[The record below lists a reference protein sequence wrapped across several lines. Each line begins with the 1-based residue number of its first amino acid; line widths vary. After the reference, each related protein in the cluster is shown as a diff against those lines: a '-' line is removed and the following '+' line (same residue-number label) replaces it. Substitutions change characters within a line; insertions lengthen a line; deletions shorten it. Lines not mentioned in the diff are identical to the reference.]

1 MLFWGSA
8 VWVKC
13 IFFSFWNN
21 WQVRVYSDVLI
32 LFSKEKLILRK
43 VDKIIISS
51 LILHKLENQ
60 THIVHIF
67 CQKIIF
73 SMILIWIKIQYACKA
88 DDFQQPLWPSQS
100 RLSRRF
106 ILCYKLVYANTYET
120 KNRSCYASL
129 FQAST
134 RPSHCLTYTDTSFS
148 SPKTWIWSFC
158 FLEHQSLPE
167 TNVKK
172 QFQFLL
178 SYWYHPLQEVCSFYF
193 QSENFDFFGAIQT
206 RSRICLS

>member
-1 MLFWGSA
+1 
-8 VWVKC
+8 
-13 IFFSFWNN
+13 
-21 WQVRVYSDVLI
+21 
-32 LFSKEKLILRK
+32 
-43 VDKIIISS
+43 
-51 LILHKLENQ
+51 
-60 THIVHIF
+60 
-67 CQKIIF
+67 
-73 SMILIWIKIQYACKA
+73 MILIWIKIQYACKT

-120 KNRSCYASL
+120 KNSSCYASL

-148 SPKTWIWSFC
+148 SPKTWLWSFC

-172 QFQFLL
+172 LFQFLL
-178 SYWYHPLQEVCSFYF
+178 SYWYLPLQEVLVFIF
-193 QSENFDFFGAIQT
+193 LIFFGDPNTQSHLSLINNKGSFSKKWQKNLHSPTFFSFIRVRGRDPWEFTQRKGRRMEFSQWTWRLKIHIKKGPSYGILAEHLPT
-206 RSRICLS
+206 RMRW